1 MNSKYLQKVMNFNKS
16 VHYIAAGMA
25 IFIWLGLTSCGES
38 APVEP
43 SEPAVKATAAPMDEE
58 EVRQVRIKTE
68 FGNLVV
74 ELSNKTPQH
83 RDNFIELV
91 EKGFYDSLLFHR
103 VINEFMIQ
111 GGDPVSRTASL
122 STPLGNGGPG
132 YQVPAEITTDL
143 LHFKGALAAARQG
156 DAVNPERKS
165 SGSQFY
171 LVHGRTFSK
180 EELLTIE
187 TRNFGPGVDA
197 GEPFKYTD
205 EAIERYMTEGG
216 TPFLDN
222 NYTVFGYVVEGL
234 DIIDSVAAVPTG
246 AGNRPRFDVR
256 MAMEVIR

>member
-1 MNSKYLQKVMNFNKS
+1 MNFNKS

-25 IFIWLGLTSCGES
+25 LFFGLGLTSCGES
-38 APVEP
+38 GPA
-43 SEPAVKATAAPMDEE
+43 EPAEAAKMATEAPTEE
-58 EVRQVRIKTE
+58 EGEDLRQVRIKTE

-103 VINEFMIQ
+103 VIGEFMIQ

-171 LVHGRTFSK
+171 LVQGRTFSK
-180 EELLTIE
+180 EELLNIE
-187 TRNFGPGVDA
+187 ARNFGPGVDA
-197 GEPFKYTD
+197 GEPFKYSD

-234 DIIDSVAAVPTG
+234 DIIDSVAAVPTS
-246 AGNRPRFDVR
+246 AGNRPRSDVR

>member
-1 MNSKYLQKVMNFNKS
+1 MNCNKS
-16 VHYIAAGMA
+16 VHYIAVVFI
-25 IFIWLGLTSCGES
+25 IFLGFGLASCGDT
-38 APVEP
+38 A
-43 SEPAVKATAAPMDEE
+43 PAVGDKE
-58 EVRQVRIKTE
+58 EVKAMASYGEQLRQVRIKTDL
-68 FGNLVV
+68 GDMVV
-74 ELSNKTPQH
+74 ELSNQTPQH

-111 GGDPVSRTASL
+111 GGDPVSRSASL
-122 STPLGNGGPG
+122 STPLGSGGPG

-171 LVHGRTFSK
+171 LVHGRTFKK
-180 EELLTIE
+180 EEMLTIE
-187 TRNFGPGVDA
+187 ARNFGSGVDSA
-197 GEPFKYTD
+197 EPFKYSD

-234 DIIDSVAAVPTG
+234 DVIDSIAAVETG
-246 AGNRPRFDVR
+246 AGNRPRMDVQ

>member
-1 MNSKYLQKVMNFNKS
+1 MNFNKS

-25 IFIWLGLTSCGES
+25 LFLGLGLTSCGES
-38 APVEP
+38 GPA
-43 SEPAVKATAAPMDEE
+43 EPAEAAKMATEAPMEE
-58 EVRQVRIKTE
+58 GEDLRQVRIKTE

-74 ELSNKTPQH
+74 ELSNKTPLH

-103 VINEFMIQ
+103 VIGEFMIQ

-171 LVHGRTFSK
+171 LVQGRTFSK

-197 GEPFKYTD
+197 GEPFKYSD

-246 AGNRPRFDVR
+246 AGNRPRSDVR
-256 MAMEVIR
+256 MVMEVIR

>member
-1 MNSKYLQKVMNFNKS
+1 MNFNKS
-16 VHYIAAGMA
+16 VHYIVVAVA
-25 IFIWLGLTSCGES
+25 IFFGFGLASCGDT
-38 APVEP
+38 AP
-43 SEPAVKATAAPMDEE
+43 ADGQTE
-58 EVRQVRIKTE
+58 EVQVVASEDETLRRVRIETDM
-68 FGNLVV
+68 GNMVV

-111 GGDPVSRTASL
+111 GGDPVSRAASL
-122 STPLGNGGPG
+122 STPLGSGGPG

-171 LVHGRTFSK
+171 LVHGRTFKK
-180 EELLTIE
+180 EEILTIE

-197 GEPFKYTD
+197 GEPFKYSD

-234 DIIDSVAAVPTG
+234 DVIDSIAAVETG
-246 AGNRPRFDVR
+246 AGNRPRTDVH

>member
-1 MNSKYLQKVMNFNKS
+1 MNFNKS
-16 VHYIAAGMA
+16 VHYIAAAFA
-25 IFIWLGLTSCGES
+25 IVVGFGLMGCGES
-38 APVEP
+38 APAEGENMGAAASAVE
-43 SEPAVKATAAPMDEE
+43 AEE
-58 EVRQVRIKTE
+58 LRQVRIKTD
-68 FGNLVV
+68 FGDMVV
-74 ELSNKTPQH
+74 ELSNQTPQH

-122 STPLGNGGPG
+122 STPLGSGGPG

-143 LHFKGALAAARQG
+143 LHYKGALAAARQG

-180 EELLTIE
+180 VELLNIE
-187 TRNFGPGVDA
+187 ARNFGPGVDA
-197 GEPFKYTD
+197 GEPFKYPD
-205 EAIERYMTEGG
+205 AAIERYMTDGG

-222 NYTVFGYVVEGL
+222 NYTVFGYVVDGL
-234 DIIDSVAAVPTG
+234 DIIDSVAAVPTA
-246 AGNRPRFDVR
+246 AGNRPRTDVR

>member
-1 MNSKYLQKVMNFNKS
+1 MNFNKS
-16 VHYIAAGMA
+16 VHYIAVAFA
-25 IFIWLGLTSCGES
+25 ISFGFGLVSCGET
-38 APVEP
+38 APVE
-43 SEPAVKATAAPMDEE
+43 EQKE
-58 EVRQVRIKTE
+58 EVQVAPSSDEPLRQVRIETD
-68 FGNLVV
+68 FGNMVV
-74 ELSNKTPQH
+74 ELSNQTPQH

-122 STPLGNGGPG
+122 STPLGSGGPG

-156 DAVNPERKS
+156 DAVNPERQS

-171 LVHGRTFSK
+171 LVHGRTFS
-180 EELLTIE
+180 EAEILNIE
-187 TRNFGPGVDA
+187 ARNFGPGVDA

-234 DIIDSVAAVPTG
+234 DIIDSIAAVETG
-246 AGNRPRFDVR
+246 AGNRPRTDVR